1 MKKEETRVSGRKTES
16 ERKALE
22 MGGVWFPNATVR
34 ASFWAVASRLHICCP
49 AICCQTCHMLLKTR
63 DYLEAEQRLVLS

>member
-16 ERKALE
+16 ERKALG
-22 MGGVWFPNATVR
+22 MVGVWFPNATVR

-49 AICCQTCHMLLKTR
+49 AICC
-63 DYLEAEQRLVLS
+63 